1 VNEPNNLTVRPKCMK
16 KLGMFLA
23 VIAGMIRR
31 TTTSVVA
38 FLCFL
43 SNSAVADTLT
53 LTDFLAQV
61 RASNPNLEAAQ
72 SRAEALEHRIGPV
85 STWDDPFV
93 AAGVDEVPFGGGNG
107 SMLRFQVSQTIP
119 FPGKLGARG
128 DAAERRA
135 EAARSDAETSRRT
148 LAVVATQTFY
158 RTHFNHRT
166 IELNEQNRRLIEEMI
181 ASTKA
186 RYKTGGESHHEW
198 LLAKVELG
206 VLGAEKLRLARE
218 QKALHALLNEL
229 RGQPALTPIE
239 FAKVQFRDTKEEI
252 PDVDALLATQP
263 EVKAAQR
270 QADAAEADAHGARLG
285 YLPDFVIQGM
295 AMKPTMAEM
304 GQPANWGV
312 MGGINLPIFFW
323 RKQSEQVSAAHAEQ
337 NAALAERKSLQNR
350 LNTEIV
356 DATEQLKTAR
366 DVVTLYKKDV
376 IPLTEIATKNAR
388 SGYAAKRL
396 PLTQLLETLRVGRTQ
411 NLELEAAQ
419 IDVELAK
426 ARLANLLSAP
436 PTMRLAPA
444 RPTVFGSGAMGAG
457 MAEGVS
463 GTVNMGSGM
472 SGPTRRESK
481 PSSQGSGSS
490 GMGNM

>member
-1 VNEPNNLTVRPKCMK
+1 
-16 KLGMFLA
+16 
-23 VIAGMIRR
+23 MIRR

-38 FLCFL
+38 FWCFL
-43 SNSAVADTLT
+43 STSAVADKLT
-53 LTDFLAQV
+53 ISEFLAQV

-72 SRAEALEHRIGPV
+72 SRAEALEHRVGPA

-135 EAARSDAETSRRT
+135 EVGKADAETSQRMLT
-148 LAVVATQTFY
+148 VVATQAFY

-166 IELNEQNRRLIEEMI
+166 LELNAQNRRLIEEMI

-186 RYKTGGESHHEW
+186 RYKTGGDSHHEW

-206 VLGAEKLRLARE
+206 ILGAEKLRLARE

-229 RGQPALTPIE
+229 RGQLARTPIE
-239 FAKVQFRDTKEEI
+239 FAKVPFRDSLDSRDSKEEL

-263 EVKAAQR
+263 ELKSAQR
-270 QADAAEADAHGARLG
+270 QADAAEADARVAKLG
-285 YLPDFVIQGM
+285 YWPDFVVQGM
-295 AMKPTMAEM
+295 VMKPTMAEM

-312 MGGINLPIFFW
+312 MGGINIPTFFW
-323 RKQSEQVSAAHAEQ
+323 RKQSEQLSTANAEQ

-366 DVVTLYKKDV
+366 EVVTLYRKDV
-376 IPLTEIATKNAR
+376 IPLTEMATKSAR

-411 NLELEAAQ
+411 TLELEAAR

-426 ARLANLLSAP
+426 ARLGNLLSVP
-436 PTMRLAPA
+436 PTLRLAPA

-457 MAEGVS
+457 MAEGIS
-463 GTVNMGSGM
+463 GAVNMGSGI